1 MSYFFLFFKQKTAYE
16 MRISD
21 WSSDVCSSDLL
32 ANAKAKRLIFND
44 KMLLRSYSRI
54 AQTSGESSAMSTR
67 GLWRRRGGGF
77 SATAEIGCWSHP
89 TRSQIYL
96 ALEVFFWGGNPWLG
110 TGGFA
115 PTSRAHDRQDL
126 LPT

>member
-1 MSYFFLFFKQKTAYE
+1 MILRPPRSTRTDTLFPYTTLFRSYRNTARAQASRDFLNFSRGYRYRT
-16 MRISD
+16 R
-21 WSSDVCSSDLL
+21 L

-77 SATAEIGCWSHP
+77 SATAEIG
-89 TRSQIYL
+89 
-96 ALEVFFWGGNPWLG
+96 
-110 TGGFA
+110 
-115 PTSRAHDRQDL
+115 
-126 LPT
+126 